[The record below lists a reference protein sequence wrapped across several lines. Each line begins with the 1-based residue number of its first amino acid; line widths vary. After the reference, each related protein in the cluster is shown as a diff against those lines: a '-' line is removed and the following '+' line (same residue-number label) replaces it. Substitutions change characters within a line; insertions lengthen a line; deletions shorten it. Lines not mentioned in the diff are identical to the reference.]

1 MLPPVPKK
9 MIQRWVVI
17 GVSVLENCRQ
27 CFEPRC
33 PTKPAIRYSSCESE
47 PDLNCIIHHQLLMAF
62 IKPSPANNAPR
73 SRHHRGFWMKHFL
86 RLCTVC
92 EREAVQRR
100 GNVQMR
106 QKERIPRVAD
116 AWSEFILTMLAEDLF
131 GAICHRLVRFPSSHS
146 LHCYALSRERKSP
159 EKVGD
164 LWKIHTMTDPIWMT
178 GTNSLKRTT
187 FGILWPTEQED
198 VFDPLSWTSW
208 DFFSLIW
215 SLLRWKQWQYGHLQW
230 LESNCS
236 MVLQSL

>member
-1 MLPPVPKK
+1 MLTQPPVPKK

-73 SRHHRGFWMKHFL
+73 SRHHRAFWMKHFS

-164 LWKIHTMTDPIWMT
+164 LWKVTQWLIQSGWQGLTAWNGPLLASFDQR
-178 GTNSLKRTT
+178 NKRM
-187 FGILWPTEQED
+187 FLIRYLGRLGIFCL
-198 VFDPLSWTSW
+198 
-208 DFFSLIW
+208 W
-215 SLLRWKQWQYGHLQW
+215 SLLRWKQWQYLQW

>member
-1 MLPPVPKK
+1 MLTQPPVPKK

-73 SRHHRGFWMKHFL
+73 SRHHRGFWMKHFS

-131 GAICHRLVRFPSSHS
+131 GANLSPAGS
-146 LHCYALSRERKSP
+146 LS
-159 EKVGD
+159 
-164 LWKIHTMTDPIWMT
+164 
-178 GTNSLKRTT
+178 
-187 FGILWPTEQED
+187 QQ
-198 VFDPLSWTSW
+198 PLA
-208 DFFSLIW
+208 
-215 SLLRWKQWQYGHLQW
+215 SLLRIVKREKKSGKSGRS
-230 LESNCS
+230 LEKSHNDWSN
-236 MVLQSL
+236 LDDRD